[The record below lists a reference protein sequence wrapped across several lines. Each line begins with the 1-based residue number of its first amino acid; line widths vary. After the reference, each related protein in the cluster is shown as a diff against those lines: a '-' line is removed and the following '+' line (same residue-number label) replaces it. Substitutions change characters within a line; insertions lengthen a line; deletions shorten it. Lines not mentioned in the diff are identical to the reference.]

1 MNEITKIAWIDQ
13 EKKIVSFHAI
23 DNSEVIQKTEKLFW
37 NFVYGLMNAGYRIM

>member
-23 DNSEVIQKTEKLFW
+23 DKRNHTYPL
-37 NFVYGLMNAGYRIM
+37 